1 MIHVIG
7 DSHCRSFA
15 YNSNFFPIFLGEGKL
30 FNFIDDSNANRVL
43 DKVVGCLEKIQNIET
58 VLFVF
63 GEPDCRW
70 YMGYGWQPWK
80 ENVGEVKPATFDI
93 EASVDRYSSF
103 LKSISQRF
111 PNVSF
116 YALSVCPSNR
126 PKQNSLVIELNDLL
140 EQSISAISNVNFIS
154 IFDTV
159 TDPESN
165 KVRDEFYGDP
175 VHLSNA
181 VQHPVED
188 YFIKEQRLQKS
199 GFDHQHNWSMHG
211 AMSDFKLNDR
221 FGCYMMNELDKEPI
235 DKSKFTFDLKKES
248 FSHEK
253 IFETL
258 EEYGL
263 VILESFIGSDELVR
277 YNNTFDEIIE
287 GRLKGEYILDRGN
300 ETVNLM
306 VLEQGSHELHD
317 SVKHLFE
324 TFETDGFRAL
334 GKSFFRGED
343 HFFNKKIFLTQDL
356 VGSTHAAQDLHF
368 DVVPTLKFFL
378 YLSDTSVE
386 NGAFTVVPSSHHRTA
401 EIREQYKGEIS
412 YENRHLSRPKA
423 DPKLEV
429 PIEAK
434 GGALIVFSTEL
445 FHKAGVVSR
454 GERRVIRSHSWQT
467 QHRDWAEASTN
478 SVRSKISRLLN
489 KIIK

>member
-1 MIHVIG
+1 MIHIIG

-43 DKVVGCLEKIQNIET
+43 EKVYGCLEKIQSIET

-63 GEPDCRW
+63 GEPDTRW
-70 YMGYGWQPWK
+70 YLGYGWQPWK
-80 ENVGEVKPATFDI
+80 EDIGEVKPATVDLQ
-93 EASVDRYSSF
+93 ASAVRYSNF

-111 PNVSF
+111 PKVSF
-116 YALSVCPSNR
+116 HALSVCPSDR
-126 PKQNSLVIELNDLL
+126 LKQNLLVEELNDLIS
-140 EQSISAISNVNFIS
+140 QSISAIPNVS
-154 IFDTV
+154 YVSVFDTII
-159 TDPESN
+159 DPESK
-165 KVRDEFYGDP
+165 KVLDEFYGDP
-175 VHLSNA
+175 VHLSNS
-181 VQHPVED
+181 VQRPVED
-188 YFIKEQRLQKS
+188 YFIREKLLQVS
-199 GFDHQHNWSMHG
+199 GFDHEHSWSMRG

-221 FGCYMMNELDKEPI
+221 FGCYMMNDLEKKPI
-235 DKSKFTFDLKKES
+235 DKLRFTIDLKKEP

-253 IFETL
+253 ILEIV

-263 VILESFIGSDELVR
+263 VILEAFIEADHLVR
-277 YNNTFDEIIE
+277 YNKTFDEIIE

-306 VLEQGSHELHD
+306 VLEQGTYELHD
-317 SVKHLFE
+317 SVKHLFD
-324 TFETDGFRAL
+324 TFETEGFRAL
-334 GKSFFRGED
+334 ARSFFQGED
-343 HFFNKKIFLTQDL
+343 HNFNKKLFLTQDL
-356 VGSTHAAQDLHF
+356 VGSAHAAQDLHF

-386 NGAFTVVPSSHHRTA
+386 NGAFTVVPTSHLKTVD
-401 EIREQYKGEIS
+401 IREKYKGEIS
-412 YENRHLSRPKA
+412 YENRHLSRPNA

-445 FHKAGVVSR
+445 FHKAGVVSQ

-467 QHRDWAEASTN
+467 RESDGDDADTRSIT
-478 SVRSKISRLLN
+478 SKISRLLK